1 MNHQMG
7 ICHGDAVL
15 VKDAL
20 DVFQHIEVDA
30 PVIRVFD
37 PEAERIFDG
46 VVAVAADAAKTGS
59 MGRTRGSCAALTS
72 AALTFSMSSS

>member
-46 VVAVAADAAKTGS
+46 VVAVAADAGENRLDGKNA
-59 MGRTRGSCAALTS
+59 RVLR
-72 AALTFSMSSS
+72 